1 MNLSLSEAEAL
12 ARKAMR
18 GAGASWGHAEEAGKA
33 VRWLA
38 ARGLPGPKRL
48 TQLLKE
54 WPGEGVQGD
63 RESGWHGATGRLC
76 PIRAGC
82 LLQDHAGLDGPDQ
95 VRFHQ
100 VVVPDLMLPF
110 AAASGM
116 PFDAPRGDI
125 SDIVAR
131 RAHHEPAPET
141 ASVCPVD
148 ADTHASLE
156 AWAAQ
161 TYVPASDASRAA
173 AGSTLSDND

>member
-1 MNLSLSEAEAL
+1 MKLSLSEVEAL

-38 ARGLPGPKRL
+38 ARGLPGPRHL
-48 TQLLKE
+48 AHLLE
-54 WPGEGVQGD
+54 QWPGEGVQGD
-63 RESGWHGATGRLC
+63 RIGGWHGATGRLC

-82 LLQDHAGLDGPDQ
+82 LLQDHAGLEGPDQ
-95 VRFHQ
+95 ARFHQ

-116 PFDAPRGDI
+116 PLDAPRGDI
-125 SDIVAR
+125 ADIVAR
-131 RAHHEPAPET
+131 RGPQAPAPET
-141 ASVCPVD
+141 ATVCPVD
-148 ADTHASLE
+148 PATHQALE
-156 AWAAQ
+156 SWAAR
-161 TYVPASDASRAA
+161 TYVPASDASRAG